1 MRISNNLFF
10 QRSVSA
16 MTEQQS
22 QLNRTNIQ
30 LASGKKM
37 LTASDDPASAARVL
51 GLNKAID
58 TINQYQDN
66 INRAETRLEHEET
79 IVGSVVN
86 LLQRANELAVQGNN
100 DVLTA
105 TDKQSIAA
113 EVDQLLTELMGL
125 ANTRDPDGE
134 YIFSGFQT
142 NTKPFNQ
149 VSAGTFSYSGD
160 MGQRRLQISAGR
172 EIADGDNGFD
182 LFIDVATGPHASV
195 TGSAATNLAATGSG
209 DISINGFSIG
219 ALPGAADAEERAS
232 QLVEAINL
240 ISDDT
245 QVTAS
250 LATPST
256 VTLTSSA
263 GDITVNSIA
272 GTGLTSRTTAAPQA
286 AVTSSAATSFN
297 AIADGELT
305 INSVSLGAIPAA
317 ADADER
323 ALQIYNAVNAVS
335 GITNVTATM
344 PTSDTVTLTSSRG
357 WVDITAASTADTGL
371 TTAVTSTTGK
381 RSIFETLY
389 QLGDALNNDQPVDR
403 YINDIQSAIEHVTTQ
418 QTRIGAR
425 LNALSQQSEANTGIK
440 LSYETRLSAEQDL
453 DYLEAIGRFN
463 QQMLSLQAAQQAY
476 AKMQNLSLF
485 NYIR

>member
-37 LTASDDPASAARVL
+37 LTASDDPVSAAKIL
-51 GLNKAID
+51 GLNKAIA
-58 TINQYQDN
+58 TVSQYQDN

-79 IVGSVVN
+79 VVSSVVN
-86 LLQRANELAVQGNN
+86 LLQRANELAIQGNN
-100 DVLTA
+100 DTLTP
-105 TDKQSIAA
+105 TDKQAIGV
-113 EVDQLLTELMGL
+113 EVNQLLTELMGL
-125 ANTRDPDGE
+125 ANTKDPDGE

-149 VSAGTFSYSGD
+149 ASAGTFSYAGD
-160 MGQRRLQISAGR
+160 LGQRNLQISAGR

-182 LFIDVATGPHASV
+182 MFVDVNTGPHASV
-195 TGSAATNLAATGSG
+195 TGSTATNLAATGAG

-219 ALPGAADAEERAS
+219 ALPAAADADARAT
-232 QLVEAINL
+232 QIMEAINL

-245 QVTAS
+245 NVTAT
-250 LATPST
+250 LATSST
-256 VTLTSSA
+256 VTLTSSV

-272 GTGLTSRTTAAPQA
+272 GTGLTTSITAAPQA
-286 AVTSSAATSFN
+286 AVTSSAATSFG

-317 ADADER
+317 ADADAR

-335 GITNVTATM
+335 GVTNVTATM

-357 WVDITAASTADTGL
+357 WVDVAATSVADTGL
-371 TTAVTSTTGK
+371 TTAVTSATGK

-389 QLGDALNNDQPVDR
+389 QLGDALNNDQPIEG

-418 QTRIGAR
+418 QTKIGTR
-425 LNALSQQSEANTGIK
+425 LNALSQQSEANAGIK
-440 LSYETRLSAEQDL
+440 LSYETQLSTEQDL

-476 AKMQNLSLF
+476 AKMQNMSLF